1 MKAFGTILLQVILL
15 EIILGGGGRFTAIGP
30 LSLRM
35 VLFVTAIVYTGY
47 ILWKKE
53 RINIQYSALVL
64 AFIIV
69 TIIAILMGLSVGA
82 HNKLIFEDVK
92 PLSYFLILPF
102 FTLTI
107 QDKSILINISKLFIY
122 SSLFLS
128 IAYLIT
134 IILMNG
140 GIIPF
145 KKFYALTSP
154 TEEFFY
160 RGELAFFYKGF
171 IFLSIGLIFIYF
183 IKPKH
188 WAIMASIIIFA
199 IILTFTRGFI
209 FALLLTAFSYLL
221 LHPMSL
227 KSKLPGLFAL
237 STAAIVLVYY
247 GDDIYSSVSR
257 TISKTELSS
266 GFTRQF
272 QPDKLLGNREFSDN
286 ERRKQL
292 NQVLEHTTMT
302 STFIGH
308 GFGVGVPV
316 RPVHMEISY
325 LEIFHKQGL
334 LGLLFWGAIFFV
346 LTKRFL
352 ASKPDQSPFSN
363 AFYFGSL
370 FIFFQSAT
378 NQYFNNP
385 IGMSFIL
392 VALVCLELTSKND
405 A

>member
-1 MKAFGTILLQVILL
+1 MKALGIILLQIILL
-15 EIILGGGGRFTAIGP
+15 ELILGGGGRFTAVGP
-30 LSLRM
+30 VSLRM
-35 VLFVTAIVYTGY
+35 ILFGIAIIYTAHS
-47 ILWKKE
+47 LWKQEK
-53 RINIQYSALVL
+53 INSQYSALVL

-69 TIIAILMGLSVGA
+69 TVISVLIGNSVKA
-82 HNKLIFEDVK
+82 DSKLIFQDVK

-102 FTLTI
+102 FALTI
-107 QDKSILINISKLFIY
+107 QDKSLLINISKLFIY
-122 SSLFLS
+122 GSLFLS

-171 IFLSIGLIFIYF
+171 IFLSIGLIFVYF

-188 WAIMASIIIFA
+188 WAIMAAIIICA

-209 FALLLTAFSYLL
+209 FALLLTGFTYLL
-221 LHPMSL
+221 IHSVPL
-227 KSKLPGLFAL
+227 KLKLPSLLVLLIA
-237 STAAIVLVYY
+237 TIVLVYY
-247 GDDIYSSVSR
+247 GNDIYSNVSR
-257 TISKTELSS
+257 VISKTEISS

-272 QPDKLLGNREFSDN
+272 EPDKLLGNREFSDS
-286 ERRKQL
+286 ERKKQL
-292 NQVLEHTTMT
+292 NQVLERTTIA
-302 STFIGH
+302 SVFLGH
-308 GFGVGVPV
+308 GFGIGVPV

-334 LGLLFWGAIFFV
+334 LGLLFWGTVFLM
-346 LTKRFL
+346 LTKKFQ
-352 ASKPDQSPFSN
+352 ASKFNQSPYSS

-392 VALVCLELTSKND
+392 VALVCLDLTSKND
-405 A
+405 G